1 MFVIIL
7 LLLYYGIPSGQPQII
22 TKPPDPHSVPP
33 PDNGSYKSDLL
44 LNWLI
49 SGCSSKT
56 CHPEFRKDP
65 YEYEGFDGW
74 YNNFGR
80 PDLGA
85 VDTPLLRRSKAAYR
99 DGVYQPSGYNR
110 PNPLE
115 LSENLLN
122 GTVATLSNT
131 GRNAFL
137 VFFGQQV
144 VEEILDAQRAAC
156 PPEYFN
162 IKIPENHRYLKL
174 NKEMPVLRTR
184 YDARTGYSPN
194 NPRQQL
200 NEITPYLDGGLIYGT
215 TKAWS
220 DVLRTNK
227 DGKIEPK
234 GLLAASDDGLFP
246 IINNVRLP
254 MANPPPPHNHS
265 EYINRHY
272 TERVDRFFRL
282 GNPRGNENPYLFT
295 FGVLWF
301 RWHNYIAN
309 HISKFNKDWSSDKI
323 FNEARKWVIAS
334 QQHIVVE
341 EWLPEWL
348 GSNLEPY
355 KGYDP
360 SVDPQI
366 DQFFQAAAFRFGHT
380 LVPAG
385 VQTRKSA
392 KDKCGRGKI
401 IRTCNS
407 FWRPMEAIL
416 EAVDYNTSLSVGM
429 ERLIMGMTGQLCETE
444 DHKIVEDLR
453 GNVFGPLEF
462 SRRDL
467 MAINIQRARD
477 HGLPDYNTV
486 REIFGLSRIT
496 KESDFVHVTR
506 ETQQALLKLYNKK
519 FDDIDLWVG
528 GIMETNNGPGELFQK
543 IIKDQFQR
551 IRDGDRFWYNNGKN
565 GLFTEPEIMRI
576 KQLSFYHILLAVTDI
591 KANDIQRQL
600 FKVPTKDDDVKKT
613 CNNEFKEKTNC
624 FNTSSCFH
632 ITPRP
637 EEVNKIPCS
646 QPGTY
651 DYFSTSD
658 VSFILT
664 FLGLSA
670 FIVGL
675 IVFLGV
681 TLAIRRKKLRRVMP
695 INVHDAD
702 ENMDHVHSATEWI
715 NHRKPLRPI
724 LITLNVARKKI
735 EVANQHGSPLRALDM
750 NRNLETKIYIPT
762 DEAYVMI
769 KVEHNYDLIIKFAN
783 DHLRNVFLKH
793 FDRFSTNINMNCN
806 KVRNLTKVSM
816 LKQAVTQKDRQK
828 QLDRFFRSIFALLWN
843 HTSTSQTKL
852 SQADLNKLI
861 GEKLAKDVM
870 YTELTL
876 YEFAEVLSMP
886 PESNFVKKMFEWADN
901 NKNGLI
907 SFREFIAVM
916 TVFYNGSAEEK
927 TELLFNMYDI
937 NAKGTLSRDDFAN
950 LLRSLVETYK
960 VDLNKDDLDQAIRS
974 TMHAAGLADKQDIDL
989 MDFQRLLKDYKQ
1001 QLKLEFNIPAQQGKA
1016 QKLANRAQGAR
1027 ESFYND
1033 PRELRK
1039 RVGGKLETE
1048 AEEPIDKNIEII
1060 KTSMSTGIYWYPITK
1075 YIADKQLQIFW
1086 LFLYTT
1092 VLIAIFAERA
1102 YYYQVEREHTGLRRI
1117 SGPGVTLT
1125 RGAASAMMF
1134 TYATLLVTMSQNTI
1148 TVLRETFLH
1157 QYIPFDLSLDMHKY
1171 VAIWALVFTM
1181 LHVMGHA
1188 VNFYH
1193 ISTQTADDLTCLF
1206 PNFFHST
1213 HEIPKFHYWCWQT
1226 ITGITGV
1233 VLTILTAVMFLFS
1246 IPLIRRRLYN
1256 WFRYTH
1262 SMYPIFFILMI
1273 LHGTGRLV
1281 QEPFTHYYLLGPLIL
1296 FTIDKIITV
1305 TRKTSELQIVQA
1317 DCLPSGVTCL
1327 KFEKPSDFQY
1337 KSGQWIRIACTDLNP
1352 NEYHPF
1358 TLSSSPNEPKLSV
1371 HIRAVG
1377 PWTHDIRY
1385 RVDPTLMKDSEMKL
1399 PKIRIDG
1406 PYGESAQ
1413 DWYKYKTA
1421 IMIGGGIGVT
1431 PFSSILKDIVYKSN
1445 IHQSLGCQKVYF
1457 LWITRTQRQF
1467 EWMVDILREL
1477 EVADKNK
1484 VVTAHI
1490 FITQFYEKFD
1500 VRTVLLY
1507 MCERYFHG
1515 ESNRSLFTG
1524 LEAVTHFGRPDFL
1537 KFFRAIRR
1545 LNSKNHTVGVF
1556 SCGSRSM
1563 VQSVG
1568 QACTTLNRE
1577 TNDDGI
1583 FKHHYQ
1589 SF

>member
-7 LLLYYGIPSGQPQII
+7 LLLYHANTSQQQQQNN
-22 TKPPDPHSVPP
+22 TKPPDLHVVPLR
-33 PDNGSYKSDLL
+33 DNGSYKTDRL
-44 LNWLI
+44 LNWLLL
-49 SGCSSKT
+49 GCEDLN
-56 CHPEFRKDP
+56 CRRDFRTDP

-85 VDTPLLRRSKAAYR
+85 VDTTLLRRSKAAYR

-122 GTVATLSNT
+122 GTVATQSTT

-162 IKIPENHRYLKL
+162 IKIPKNHRYLKL
-174 NKEMPVLRTR
+174 NEEMPVLRTR

-227 DGKIEPK
+227 DGKIDPK
-234 GLLAASDDGLFP
+234 GLLATSNDELFP

-254 MANPPPPHNHS
+254 MANPPPPANHHR
-265 EYINRHY
+265 YITQHSTEPVNRFY
-272 TERVDRFFRL
+272 RL

-301 RWHNYIAN
+301 RWHNYIAKY
-309 HISKFNKDWSSDKI
+309 ISKFNPDWSSDKI

-341 EWLPEWL
+341 EWLPQWL
-348 GSNLEPY
+348 DSKLEPY

-385 VQTRKSA
+385 VQTRDFA
-392 KDKCGRGKI
+392 RNKCQEGKI

-407 FWRPMEAIL
+407 FWRPMDAIL
-416 EAVDYNTSLSVGM
+416 DAVDNNASLSVGM
-429 ERLIMGMTGQLCETE
+429 ERLIMGMAGQLCEKE
-444 DHKIVEDLR
+444 DHQIVEDLR

-486 REIFGLSRIT
+486 REIFGLPRIT
-496 KESDFVHVTR
+496 KESEFEHVAAPAR
-506 ETQQALLKLYNKK
+506 KALLRLYKGK

-528 GIMETNNGPGELFQK
+528 GIMETHNGPGELFQR
-543 IIKDQFQR
+543 IIKDQFRR
-551 IRDGDRFWYNNGKN
+551 IRDGDRFWYNNKKN
-565 GLFTEPEIMRI
+565 GLFTAAEIERI
-576 KQLSFYHILLAVTDI
+576 KKLSFYHILLAVTDI
-591 KANDIQRQL
+591 KENDIQANL
-600 FKVPTKDDDVKKT
+600 FKIPTKDDMVSQY
-613 CNNEFKEKTNC
+613 CNFDKIEGCDDSGF
-624 FNTSSCFH
+624 CFH
-632 ITPRP
+632 MTPKRAD
-637 EEVNKIPCS
+637 VVKIPCS
-646 QPGTY
+646 APGTY

-658 VSFILT
+658 ISFILT

-675 IVFLGV
+675 ILSLGV
-681 TLAIRRKKLRRVMP
+681 MLALRRKKLRKVMP
-695 INVHDAD
+695 TNLKSLNEDI
-702 ENMDHVHSATEWI
+702 DHVHSAQEWI

-735 EVANQHGSPLRALDM
+735 EVANQHGSPLRALDL
-750 NRNLETKIYIPT
+750 NHNLEQKIYIPT

-769 KVEHNYDLIIKFAN
+769 RVEHNYDLVIKFAN
-783 DHLRNVFLKH
+783 DHLRHVFLKH
-793 FDRFSTNINMNCN
+793 FDRFATNINMNCH
-806 KVRNLTKVSM
+806 KERNLTKVSM
-816 LKQAVTQKDRQK
+816 LNQAITQKDRQK
-828 QLDRFFRSIFALLWN
+828 QLERFFRGIFAQLWSF
-843 HTSTSQTKL
+843 TSISRAELFQI
-852 SQADLNKLI
+852 DH
-861 GEKLAKDVM
+861 KLAKDVM

-876 YEFAEVLSMP
+876 YEFAEALSMP
-886 PESNFVKKMFEWADN
+886 PESNFVKKMFELIDKDDN
-901 NKNGLI
+901 EFI
-907 SFREFIAVM
+907 SFREFLDLMV
-916 TVFYNGSAEEK
+916 VFYKGSAEEK
-927 TELLFNMYDI
+927 MELMFKMYDI
-937 NAKGTLSRDDFAN
+937 NATGSLSRDDFAN

-960 VDLNKDDLDQAIRS
+960 VDLKKEDLDLAIKT
-974 TMHAAGLADKQDIDL
+974 TMRAAGLADKQEIDFI
-989 MDFQRLLKDYKQ
+989 DFQGLLKDYKQ
-1001 QLKLEFNIPAQQGKA
+1001 QLSLEFNIPASQAKA
-1016 QKLANRAQGAR
+1016 QKLENRAQRAR
-1027 ESFYND
+1027 ESFYGD
-1033 PRELRK
+1033 PKELRA
-1039 RVGGKLETE
+1039 RVEGKLEKE
-1048 AEEPIDKNIEII
+1048 VEEPIDKNIEVI
-1060 KTSMSTGIYWYPITK
+1060 KTSVSMRAYWYPITK

-1157 QYIPFDLSLDMHKY
+1157 QYIPFDSSLDMHKY
-1171 VAIWALVFTM
+1171 VASWALVFTI

-1226 ITGITGV
+1226 ITGVTGV
-1233 VLTILTAVMFLFS
+1233 ALTILTAVMFLFS
-1246 IPLIRRRLYN
+1246 MPLIRRRLYN
-1256 WFRYTH
+1256 CFRYTH

-1281 QEPFTHYYLLGPLIL
+1281 QEPFSHYYLLGPVIL
-1296 FTIDKIITV
+1296 FTIDKIVTV
-1305 TRKTSELQIVQA
+1305 TRKTSELHIIQA

-1327 KFEKPSDFQY
+1327 KFEKPPDFQY
-1337 KSGQWIRIACTDLNP
+1337 KSGQWIRIACMDLNP

-1385 RVDPTLMKDSEMKL
+1385 RVDPTLREASQMNL

-1406 PYGESAQ
+1406 PYGEGAQ

-1490 FITQFYEKFD
+1490 FITQFYHKFD
-1500 VRTVLLY
+1500 LRTVLLY
-1507 MCERYFHG
+1507 ICERYFQG
-1515 ESNRSLFTG
+1515 ESSRSLFTG
-1524 LEAVTHFGRPDFL
+1524 LTAVTHFGRPNFL
-1537 KFFRAIRR
+1537 KFFRAIRQ

-1556 SCGSRSM
+1556 SCGARSM

-1568 QACTTLNRE
+1568 QACTTLNKE
-1577 TNDDGI
+1577 TNDDSI